1 MLEFDYE
8 RRCLE
13 NGVVL
18 LFHRTRRVPLVSL
31 GVLLRCGKDQNPL
44 HLPGL
49 SNLTARL
56 LDEGTVRH
64 SELEIAA
71 MVESVGGR
79 LSIFSDREFSGV
91 EVEVR
96 SRDLVRGVRLM
107 AELVREPVF
116 PEDRLELERVRLL
129 TQLRSLQDDPFTV
142 GSHELSR
149 RIFQGTPLAEP
160 TLGTPDSVSRVSR
173 QEIADFYR
181 LKYGPSGAAVVAV
194 GDVAAEDF
202 FQAAEA
208 AFGDWTNPEFRLDP
222 VVVPPSGRAATRRL
236 PAVKEQ
242 VHVFLG
248 GLGMERRNPDYYAA
262 QIMDVILGGGPG
274 LTSRIPRRV
283 RDELGLAYSVFADL
297 AGSAGRYPGRFVA
310 YAATSPEL
318 EQEARDAILG
328 EISRFLDA
336 GPTSDELATARS
348 FLTGSFGFELQS
360 NGSVLRLL
368 LGLET
373 YGLQA
378 DFLGRYPELL
388 AAVGC
393 EDVLRV
399 ARTYLDP
406 LHFVT
411 VLVGPVVQ
419 SS

>member
-18 LFHRTRRVPLVSL
+18 LFHGTRRVPLVSL

-44 HLPGL
+44 DRPGL

-56 LDEGTVRH
+56 LDEGTVTH

-79 LSIFSDREFSGV
+79 LATFSDREFSGV

-96 SRDLVRGVRLM
+96 DRDLVHGVRLM
-107 AELVREPVF
+107 AELVRQPVF
-116 PEDRLELERVRLL
+116 PADRLELERIRLL
-129 TQLRSLQDDPFTV
+129 TQLRSMQDDPFTV

-160 TLGTPDSVSRVSR
+160 TLGTSESVSCVSR
-173 QEIADFYR
+173 QEVADFHR
-181 LKYGPSGAAVVAV
+181 RKYGPSGAAVVAV
-194 GDVAAEDF
+194 GDVPGEDF

-208 AFGDWTNPEFRLDP
+208 AFGDWTNPDFQPDP
-222 VVVPPSGRAATRRL
+222 VVVPSGRRADTCRLAA
-236 PAVKEQ
+236 PKEQ
-242 VHVFLG
+242 VHIFLG

-274 LTSRIPRRV
+274 LTSRVPRRV

-318 EQEARDAILG
+318 EQKAHDAILG
-328 EISRFLDA
+328 EISRFLDT
-336 GPTSDELATARS
+336 GPTSEELETARS
-348 FLTGSFGFELQS
+348 YLTGSFGFELQS

-378 DFLGRYPELL
+378 DFLRRYPDLL
-388 AAVGC
+388 AAVDR

-411 VLVGPVVQ
+411 VLVGPVVR